1 VFRAGFN
8 NVTYLLQKVPSLFT
22 AMTVGAAAENP
33 VVYGV
38 NGNAFVVKGGQLVE
52 IVINNYDTGGHP
64 IHLHGHAPQLVA
76 RAPGVYTPP
85 SPEGQRQYSGHANPQ
100 ANAMGYDGDT
110 SKMPRIPMRR
120 DTWIVAAAGYTVLR
134 FIADNPGVW
143 FLHCHMEWHLEAGLA
158 AMIIEDPLS
167 LQRNQ
172 KIPDAWKTQCQN
184 QGIAI
189 SGNAAG
195 NTKNYTDLTGANTVC
210 PPLPWS

>member
-1 VFRAGFN
+1 LAVILRVCRAGFN
-8 NVTYLLQKVPSLFT
+8 NVTYLTQKVPSLFT

-33 VVYGV
+33 VVYGI
-38 NGNAFVVKGGQLVE
+38 NANAFVVKGGQLIE

-64 IHLHGHAPQLVA
+64 IHLHGHAAQLVA
-76 RAPGVYTPP
+76 RATGVY
-85 SPEGQRQYSGHANPQ
+85 
-100 ANAMGYDGDT
+100 GYDGDT

-167 LQRNQ
+167 LQKNQ
-172 KIPDAWKTQCQN
+172 KIPDAWKKQCQN

-195 NTKNYTDLTGANTVC
+195 NTLNYTDLAGANTVC
-210 PPLPWS
+210 PPLPSG

>member
-1 VFRAGFN
+1 M
-8 NVTYLLQKVPSLFT
+8 QKVPSLFT

-38 NGNAFVVKGGQLVE
+38 NANAFVVKGGQLVE

-64 IHLHGHAPQLVA
+64 IHLHGHAAQLVA

-85 SPEGQRQYSGHANPQ
+85 PPEQYHHHNRNQSGQPKTE

-167 LQRNQ
+167 LQKNQ
-172 KIPDAWKTQCQN
+172 NIPDAWKKQCQN

-195 NTKNYTDLTGANTVC
+195 NTQNYTDLTGANTVC